1 MGVRVIKGI
10 YVSVWTQQRHRDLSN
25 SEHGGLICFCW
36 ELHREGRT
44 VIDRPKYDA
53 KWIGHNLKRLRLA
66 KKLTVDEVRR
76 YLGVGSVQAVYKY
89 EEGKSY
95 PPADTMFA
103 LMQLYEADLYDILCG
118 CDQRP
123 CIPEMVVT
131 KAQWR
136 SRMSRCIYFCGIY
149 VGRMAG

>member
-1 MGVRVIKGI
+1 MI
-10 YVSVWTQQRHRDLSN
+10 N
-25 SEHGGLICFCW
+25 
-36 ELHREGRT
+36 
-44 VIDRPKYDA
+44 RPKYDA
-53 KWIGHNLKRLRLA
+53 EWIGRNLKRLRMA

-118 CDQRP
+118 SDHRP
-123 CIPEMVVT
+123 CVT
-131 KAQWR
+131 EVRTTKEWR
-136 SRMSRCIYFCGIY
+136 RCRLRRCVDFGREYIGRK
-149 VGRMAG
+149 VG

>member
-1 MGVRVIKGI
+1 M
-10 YVSVWTQQRHRDLSN
+10 
-25 SEHGGLICFCW
+25 
-36 ELHREGRT
+36 
-44 VIDRPKYDA
+44 IDRPKYDA

-76 YLGVGSVQAVYKY
+76 YLGVGSVQEVYKY

-123 CIPEMVVT
+123 CITEMVVT

-149 VGRMAG
+149 VGRRAG